1 MTIKEI
7 QAGEYEKYL
16 PDSCIIYARSVFNQL
31 NSYKVDKVI
40 YLLFQDTKSRFVMCF
55 GVKENAILCPYSAP
69 FGMIIPIKTEV
80 SLSYYY
86 EALKELEIYAR
97 ESKYHHIRMVL
108 PPAFYD
114 DSCINMW
121 INTLYNNGFT
131 VKHIDI
137 NYQLNISNIDLNSY
151 MDDIQHN
158 ARKNLKI
165 SLRSGLSLCKCLT
178 ETDKQTAYEVI
189 RLNRESKGYPLR
201 MTYSQVAETIKILDH
216 DFFVVKVGEV
226 PIASAI
232 VFCIT
237 EQIYQVIYWGDVPG
251 YSQYKPINYLSYKLI
266 EYYKQKN
273 IRYLDIGPSSESGIP
288 NFGLCDFK
296 QSIGCETSCKFTFE
310 KALSE

>member
-1 MTIKEI
+1 MI
-7 QAGEYEKYL
+7 
-16 PDSCIIYARSVFNQL
+16 FNIMQ
-31 NSYKVDKVI
+31 
-40 YLLFQDTKSRFVMCF
+40 
-55 GVKENAILCPYSAP
+55 G
-69 FGMIIPIKTEV
+69 KT
-80 SLSYYY
+80 
-86 EALKELEIYAR
+86 LK
-97 ESKYHHIRMVL
+97 
-108 PPAFYD
+108 F
-114 DSCINMW
+114 
-121 INTLYNNGFT
+121 
-131 VKHIDI
+131 
-137 NYQLNISNIDLNSY
+137 
-151 MDDIQHN
+151 
-158 ARKNLKI
+158 

-296 QSIGCETSCKFTFE
+296 QSIGCETQNTRLCNSIAWRTPVATLFLAMKGCN
-310 KALSE
+310 ALSKLEGPTNFGMMRPAIECA